1 MAANDLFANDGPV
14 YQINYHPPAP
24 AQGGQSSVNVFRKLF
39 AKLEKEAAED
49 KVLNSYIRQLEVYT
63 RQVADE
69 KVIGLEEK
77 LRSAGRDDQVMI
89 AKALKENVYGEIKA
103 NLFSPAY
110 QLIVATLMA
119 RVHERFNSQVRHLIN
134 AGVDASL
141 IDQFV
146 SNTITTP
153 IANELDDC
161 PQFEDVAIDY
171 VRGMIYFL
179 TGNCHIRWD

>member
-1 MAANDLFANDGPV
+1 MAANDIFANDGPV
-14 YQINYHPPAP
+14 YQINFPPSASSHAP
-24 AQGGQSSVNVFRKLF
+24 HSNVNVFRKLF
-39 AKLEKEAAED
+39 AKLEKEATED
-49 KVLNSYIRQLEVYT
+49 KVLNNYIRQLEVYT
-63 RQVADE
+63 RQVEDE
-69 KVIGLEEK
+69 NVIGLEEK
-77 LRSAGRDDQVMI
+77 LRLAGRNDQVMI

-103 NLFSPAY
+103 NQFSPAY

-119 RVHERFNSQVRHLIN
+119 KVHERFNSQVRHLIN
-134 AGVDASL
+134 AGMDSSL
-141 IDQFV
+141 IDQVV